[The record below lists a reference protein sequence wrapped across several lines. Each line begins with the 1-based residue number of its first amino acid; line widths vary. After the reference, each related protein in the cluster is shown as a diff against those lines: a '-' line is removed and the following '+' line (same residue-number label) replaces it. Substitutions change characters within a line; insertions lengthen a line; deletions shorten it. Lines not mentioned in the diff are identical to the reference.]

1 LGSIAIATGD
11 EALARRAALVAVQF
25 SAVYGPA
32 RVLAARVALLGD
44 RLDEALKA
52 TEELDASS
60 PDVAIVRGAVA
71 YEQGDADG
79 LARALD
85 ALSPD
90 ARRLPVL
97 LPLTLGQ
104 EVLAGKEKGI
114 SAERLAQLAEDDS
127 PWADLVAMD
136 VALDTGNVALADK
149 LAAAWGKPSDSTPP
163 LRALRLA
170 RLARYE
176 NRLDD
181 ADALSAAAVASGTI
195 TLRSLAERVYTLAAR
210 DKASEATPLL
220 AKNPLVLGP
229 LATWLSAY
237 AAASAG
243 HVEEA
248 RAKVASID
256 PPPDLAPLTAR
267 IVAGMSLGK
276 MQDRRRGAP
285 YIHSLVN
292 DGVVN
297 PDIAAAGAAL

>member
-1 LGSIAIATGD
+1 M
-11 EALARRAALVAVQF
+11 
-25 SAVYGPA
+25 
-32 RVLAARVALLGD
+32 
-44 RLDEALKA
+44 KA

-90 ARRLPVL
+90 ARKLPVL
-97 LPLTLGQ
+97 LPLALGQ
-104 EVLAGKEKGI
+104 EVLAGKEKSIG
-114 SAERLAQLAEDDS
+114 ADRLAQLAEDDS

-136 VALDTGNVALADK
+136 VALDTANVALADK
-149 LAAAWGKPSDSTPP
+149 LAAAWGKLSDSTPP

-229 LATWLSAY
+229 LANWLSAY

-243 HVEEA
+243 HLEEA
-248 RAKVASID
+248 RAKVSSID

-267 IVAGMSLGK
+267 IVAAMSLGK
-276 MQDRRRGAP
+276 IQDRRRGPPAVRAL
-285 YIHSLVN
+285 IAQ
-292 DGVVN
+292 GVIN
-297 PDIAAAGAAL
+297 PDIAAAAAPFGIRVSK